1 MNKALRL
8 SEKWFHAGLWL
19 VAVIFAGFLIGL
31 GGKVVHG
38 SGDFAGMAPA
48 LPPAMPDWSPVNVFG
63 GYQQAA
69 APASPRVACGCD
81 RTCGVHG
88 HDHARALAAAVPAR
102 DEAGFWGALGCSCW
116 AF

>member
-1 MNKALRL
+1 MC
-8 SEKWFHAGLWL
+8 
-19 VAVIFAGFLIGL
+19 GFN
-31 GGKVVHG
+31 
-38 SGDFAGMAPA
+38 

-69 APASPRVACGCD
+69 VPASPRVACGCD
-81 RTCGVHG
+81 RSCGVHG